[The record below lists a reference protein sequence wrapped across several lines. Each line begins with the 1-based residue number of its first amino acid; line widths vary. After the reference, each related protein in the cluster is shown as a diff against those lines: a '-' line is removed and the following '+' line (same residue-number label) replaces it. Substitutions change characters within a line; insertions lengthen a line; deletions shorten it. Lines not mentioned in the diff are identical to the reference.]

1 MKLSPREQRLVS
13 VMLIIAA
20 ACALYFLALGPA
32 LSESSRLNQAIMQTD
47 SKIEKARQNEQN
59 FRRAKKEWDN
69 LLLAFGPMIERNDE
83 AEHAGFKLRLV
94 DAAARA
100 EQVRIVTTQ
109 PLAPSA
115 KGEKGEWTRFPTQ
128 FNLEGD
134 LIGITN
140 LLIRLRHAAPRVD
153 VERVSMRA
161 DQQDPNRLTVQLI
174 VSSYAFAK
182 EKEKKKNVRRTTTG
196 R

>member
-13 VMLIIAA
+13 IMLIIAA

-32 LSESSRLNQAIMQTD
+32 LGEKSRLNEEIAQTD
-47 SKIEKARQNEQN
+47 RKIEKARQDEQN
-59 FRRAKKEWDN
+59 FRTAEKDWKE
-69 LLLAFGPMIERNDE
+69 LMLAFGPMIERNDE
-83 AEHAGFKLRLV
+83 AEHAGFKLREAA
-94 DAAARA
+94 AAARA
-100 EQVRIVTTQ
+100 EQARIVTTQ

-140 LLIRLRHAAPRVD
+140 LLIRLRHVAPRID
-153 VERVSMRA
+153 VERVSIRA
-161 DQQDPNRLTVQLI
+161 NNQDPNRMTVQLI

-182 EKEKKKNVRRTTTG
+182 EKEKKNPVRRATTG